1 MEQSIETSP
10 TDIAA
15 QIDGVI
21 KNTEI
26 IFDGI
31 AGIFPKLSSELEK
44 GRNTSELQVES
55 LKTKTATFRNTAS
68 ASSLLAKTKAVLR
81 EASDSFNTL
90 HLRDDQL
97 LESLRKEIE
106 VVRELDYRISD
117 IRESS
122 ESMEL
127 ISLNAMTVAIK
138 AGKAGGAFSF
148 ITEELKRI
156 SARSIV
162 YTEEL
167 TAEGK
172 EIDEAFSNFLSAMEK
187 VEEVQT
193 KLLQDFGS
201 FVDTGFQKAGNA
213 TDGAI
218 DFLKDII
225 EESKTI
231 WDPLT
236 TIMQQ
241 VQHQDI
247 IRQSLDHVVLA
258 LRELKIEEEPIGQ
271 ETIEEL
277 LDELVFLRTIPRL
290 CSDLINDVSEQIR
303 QSYNLFKGETERI
316 GGVMSSIEQ
325 KVRDYRHGAS
335 LSSYFNEA
343 EASIVKIRKSVT
355 SSLDMKV
362 EITSRSENLMQKV
375 EALQQSFI
383 DFSELVGQFQNV
395 NVASKIEVAKQQAL
409 ESMEATVEEMSN
421 LTHFIDST
429 VENALQSIHK
439 FFKRTQESLLFY
451 REMYKSEASFAD
463 NFQHDMA
470 FIAEDANSTV
480 HGIEAVIE
488 NFSAFGSGFIQTYQE
503 TEELL
508 EKLSEC
514 RQELAQST
522 NLLGEIEELFDKQFQ
537 KELARNGLTDWNIR
551 SERFQNIIKRFT
563 ILEHKKVAGKIGG
576 FEVEEG
582 SAGGE
587 ITFF

>member
-271 ETIEEL
+271 ETVEEL

>member
-231 WDPLT
+231 WDPPYHHHAAGPT
-236 TIMQQ
+236 SG
-241 VQHQDI
+241 H
-247 IRQSLDHVVLA
+247 H
-258 LRELKIEEEPIGQ
+258 P
-271 ETIEEL
+271 
-277 LDELVFLRTIPRL
+277 
-290 CSDLINDVSEQIR
+290 
-303 QSYNLFKGETERI
+303 
-316 GGVMSSIEQ
+316 
-325 KVRDYRHGAS
+325 
-335 LSSYFNEA
+335 
-343 EASIVKIRKSVT
+343 SV
-355 SSLDMKV
+355 
-362 EITSRSENLMQKV
+362 SRSCCSCPQ
-375 EALQQSFI
+375 
-383 DFSELVGQFQNV
+383 G
-395 NVASKIEVAKQQAL
+395 
-409 ESMEATVEEMSN
+409 
-421 LTHFIDST
+421 
-429 VENALQSIHK
+429 VENRRRAY
-439 FFKRTQESLLFY
+439 RT
-451 REMYKSEASFAD
+451 RD
-463 NFQHDMA
+463 H
-470 FIAEDANSTV
+470 
-480 HGIEAVIE
+480 
-488 NFSAFGSGFIQTYQE
+488 
-503 TEELL
+503 
-508 EKLSEC
+508 
-514 RQELAQST
+514 
-522 NLLGEIEELFDKQFQ
+522 
-537 KELARNGLTDWNIR
+537 
-551 SERFQNIIKRFT
+551 
-563 ILEHKKVAGKIGG
+563 
-576 FEVEEG
+576 
-582 SAGGE
+582 
-587 ITFF
+587 

>member
-1 MEQSIETSP
+1 MEQSIKISP

-271 ETIEEL
+271 ETVEEL

>member
-44 GRNTSELQVES
+44 GRNASELQVEN
-55 LKTKTATFRNTAS
+55 LKTKTATFRNTTS

-106 VVRELDYRISD
+106 VVKELDYRISD

-193 KLLQDFGS
+193 KLLQDFGN

-231 WDPLT
+231 GAPLT

-258 LRELKIEEEPIGQ
+258 LKELKTEGEPSGQ
-271 ETIEEL
+271 ESIEEL

-325 KVRDYRHGAS
+325 NVRDYRHGAS

-343 EASIVKIRKSVT
+343 EASIAKIRKSVA

-375 EALQQSFI
+375 GALQQSFI

-395 NVASKIEVAKQQAL
+395 NVASKIEIAKQQAL

-470 FIAEDANSTV
+470 LIAENANSTV

-488 NFSAFGSGFIQTYQE
+488 NFSAFGSGFIQTYRE

-522 NLLGEIEELFDKQFQ
+522 DLLGKIEELFDRQFK
-537 KELARNGLTDWNIR
+537 KELAQNGLKDWNIQ